1 MFCGYLKKKK
11 LFRISSL
18 PLMLLLLSLLS
29 MLLLL
34 WWNFKD
40 GGKASYIVTRATSG
54 IDFGCRAAGF
64 FKE

>member
-1 MFCGYLKKKK
+1 MFCGYLKKEL

-34 WWNFKD
+34 WWNFKV
-40 GGKASYIVTRATSG
+40 GGKASSLVTSA
-54 IDFGCRAAGF
+54 IQ
-64 FKE
+64 E